1 MVFRNFRISRKERF
15 MNAPVLEV
23 TETEVKTAPTAEDLF
38 KNVVV
43 VEAEPQVREVPEPA

>member
-1 MVFRNFRISRKERF
+1 

-23 TETEVKTAPTAEDLF
+23 AETEVKPAPTAQDLF
-38 KNVVV
+38 QGVVV